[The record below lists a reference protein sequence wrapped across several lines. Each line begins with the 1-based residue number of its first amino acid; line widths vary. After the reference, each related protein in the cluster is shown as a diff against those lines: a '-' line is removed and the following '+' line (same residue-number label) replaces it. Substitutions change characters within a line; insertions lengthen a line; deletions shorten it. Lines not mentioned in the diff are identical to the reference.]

1 MNFILH
7 PYILQLDLTM
17 LSFPNVIFCNKK
29 NASSLEC
36 KLDSIK
42 SLFVYVFVCLFV
54 SEETAPSGP
63 GFPHSRGF

>member
-1 MNFILH
+1 
-7 PYILQLDLTM
+7 M